1 MKEGLRYFLE
11 LAKPGIKIELLLPKI
26 KLSSSCD
33 PQNRLKEE
41 AKIFSKLIPKEAYL
55 IILDERGKAL
65 TTKKWAEFLK
75 KVIENNKK
83 IVFLI
88 GGPDGIALE
97 LKEKAN
103 FLLKLSDFTLNHEI
117 ALLLLAEALY
127 RGISII
133 KGHPYH
139 RE

>member
-11 LAKPGIKIELLLPKI
+11 LAKPWIKIELLLPKI
-26 KLSSSCD
+26 KLSPSCD

-41 AKIFSKLIPKEAYL
+41 AKILSKSIPKESYL

-65 TTKKWAEFLK
+65 TTKEWAEFLR
-75 KVIENNKK
+75 KVIENNKN

-139 RE
+139 KE